1 MSGQIIRKSL
11 SLEARLES
19 DIKKR
24 KGRKEY
30 KRGILSVDKGKLFVK
45 CLSSQGSNILSS
57 LKKANCYIELDE
69 TISRINKGDFVKV
82 IPFELE
88 SEHYD

>member
-1 MSGQIIRKSL
+1 MLDSN
-11 SLEARLES
+11 
-19 DIKKR
+19 IKKR

-30 KRGILSVDKGKLFVK
+30 KRGVLTVNKGKLFVK

-57 LKKANCYIELDE
+57 LKNANCYIELDE
-69 TISRINKGDFVKV
+69 SIDKVNKGVYVKI

-88 SEHYD
+88 SEYYD